1 LTSINFLL
9 QEPRV
14 QSSAKTRILIAEDD
28 HDLRTTLRVALES
41 EGYEVEAVPDGQ
53 KAIHAQEAR
62 PADLLITDLFMPDRD
77 GLETVEYFR
86 AHNPGMPIVAISGWN
101 SQQHADHLSVAE
113 VAGANAVFRKPFRM
127 GELLEQLRSL
137 TSQK

>member
-1 LTSINFLL
+1 M
-9 QEPRV
+9 
-14 QSSAKTRILIAEDD
+14 TRILIAEDD
-28 HDLRTTLRVALES
+28 HDLRTNLRIALES

-101 SQQHADHLSVAE
+101 SRQQADHLGVAKI
-113 VAGANAVFRKPFRM
+113 AGADAVFRKPFPVR
-127 GELLEQLRSL
+127 ELLEQLKSL
-137 TSQK
+137 ITRK